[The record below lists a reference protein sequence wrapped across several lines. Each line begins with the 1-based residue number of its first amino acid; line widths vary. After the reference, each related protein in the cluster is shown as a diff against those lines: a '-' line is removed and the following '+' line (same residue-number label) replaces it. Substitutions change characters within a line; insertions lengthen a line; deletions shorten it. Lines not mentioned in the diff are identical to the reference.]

1 LPIGLTYLF
10 EGSILVGMKDTGRR
24 ESKSARFA
32 KAHPTVRARRA
43 ERTREQILRA
53 GLKIFSE
60 KGFEGATM
68 DDIALELEAT
78 KGLLY
83 YHFKTKEEIL
93 SAILKNS
100 PVIAA
105 LESTLNTT
113 EYKPFAEAVRT
124 ATARALAILEEH
136 AEFIRFLHVQAML
149 SGKEAEVVYNE
160 VIERMRQLVAAGIEL
175 YKITGEVRADAD
187 SKHWSTM
194 LVSLVISYFLQNQM
208 FGSSA
213 KQDSEYLDYMITN
226 LVGAI
231 TTASA
236 PRVAGR

>member
-1 LPIGLTYLF
+1 
-10 EGSILVGMKDTGRR
+10 MKDTGRR
-24 ESKSARFA
+24 ESKPVRSA
-32 KAHPTVRARRA
+32 KGQPTIRARRA

-53 GLKIFSE
+53 GLKVFSE

-105 LESTLNTT
+105 LESTLSTL
-113 EYKPFAEAVRT
+113 EYKPFAQAVRT
-124 ATARALAILEEH
+124 TTARALAILEDH
-136 AEFIRFLHVQAML
+136 ADFIRFLHIQAML

-160 VIERMRQLVAAGIEL
+160 VIERMRQLVAIGVEF
-175 YKITGEVRADAD
+175 YKSAGEVRADAD
-187 SKHWSTM
+187 SQHWSTM

-213 KQDSEYLDYMITN
+213 KLGPEYLDYMITN

-231 TTASA
+231 TTARQSSA
-236 PRVAGR
+236 AGR

>member
-1 LPIGLTYLF
+1 M
-10 EGSILVGMKDTGRR
+10 EDTGRR
-24 ESKSARFA
+24 EPNSKRGA
-32 KAHPTVRARRA
+32 KNIRARRA
-43 ERTREQILRA
+43 ERTREQILQA
-53 GLKIFSE
+53 GLKVFSA

-105 LESTLNTT
+105 LESTLSTV

-124 ATARALAILEEH
+124 ATEGAGYDVIL
-136 AEFIRFLHVQAML
+136 
-149 SGKEAEVVYNE
+149 
-160 VIERMRQLVAAGIEL
+160 
-175 YKITGEVRADAD
+175 
-187 SKHWSTM
+187 
-194 LVSLVISYFLQNQM
+194 
-208 FGSSA
+208 
-213 KQDSEYLDYMITN
+213 
-226 LVGAI
+226 

-236 PRVAGR
+236 AKAYPSTLRNLMVSRSRLRSTHMIEVMHANSVIGTATRNQRYLIRLSSVLMSGTMKESSE